1 MDIKDIC
8 EKIQVRDE
16 QVKAYL
22 LVRLQK
28 NMDCRENFR
37 KVIASFAISYAQN
50 LAETF
55 LNKNKEFFMNDE
67 NRKGVFAF
75 LTNLKAD
82 KPNSGNL
89 FSEEFYKMLRVFEN
103 QNCGEVEKQ

>member
-55 LNKNKEFFMNDE
+55 LN
-67 NRKGVFAF
+67 
-75 LTNLKAD
+75 
-82 KPNSGNL
+82 
-89 FSEEFYKMLRVFEN
+89 
-103 QNCGEVEKQ
+103 